1 MNINKLANYGEG
13 VNGMNEKLLNLIK
26 ELQSSRKL
34 ETYSEEATKQAVVLK
49 ILAALGWDPFEPEEV
64 YPEYSIRNGGRVDYS
79 LRYNGINK
87 VFIEVKKISE
97 DLERHQEQLLNY
109 SFHEGVKLAI
119 LTNGISWWFYLPLR
133 EGSWE
138 QRKFYTIEIYEQDA
152 ESIAENFEKFL
163 SKENV
168 ISGKT
173 IEFAENVYKSKQKK
187 SLIER
192 TLPKAWEKIITEP
205 DEQLVELLADT
216 TEKICG
222 YRPDSDTVA
231 KFIHDT
237 LKSPPIVHMPT
248 QDMHTLSPKKI
259 KSNQKAHT
267 PTGYTGK
274 SITAFVLDGKRY
286 SVKSWRE
293 MLLKVSELMYIKYPN
308 RFEDVLT
315 LVGRKRP
322 YFSKNPNELR
332 IPGEIRGTGIYVET
346 HLNSNNCVKL
356 TKKVLA
362 LFGYPED
369 ALKIETRD

>member
-1 MNINKLANYGEG
+1 
-13 VNGMNEKLLNLIK
+13 MNEKLLNLIK

-168 ISGKT
+168 ISGRT

-216 TEKICG
+216 TEKMCG

-274 SITAFVLDGKRY
+274 SITAFVLDGTRY
-286 SVKSWRE
+286 PVKSWRE
-293 MLLKVSELMYIKYPN
+293 MLVKVCNLMRLKYPN
-308 RFEDVLT
+308 TLNKVLNIT
-315 LVGRKRP
+315 GNKIS
-322 YFSKNPNELR
+322 YFSKNPNRQKAPKR
-332 IPGEIRGTGIYVET
+332 IEGTDIYVET
-346 HLNSNNCVKL
+346 NLSANRIVVITKRVL
-356 TKKVLA
+356 TT
-362 LFGYPED
+362 FGYPED

>member
-1 MNINKLANYGEG
+1 
-13 VNGMNEKLLNLIK
+13 MNEKLLNLIN

-34 ETYSEEATKQAVVLK
+34 ETYSEETTKQAVVLK
-49 ILAALGWDPFEPEEV
+49 ILSALGWDPFEPEEV

-216 TEKICG
+216 TEKLCG
-222 YRPDSDTVA
+222 YRPDSEAVA
-231 KFIHDT
+231 KFIHDII
-237 LKSPPIVHMPT
+237 KSPPIMHTHT
-248 QDMHTLSPKKI
+248 QNIHTLSPQKVKNDKKVYI
-259 KSNQKAHT
+259 

-274 SITAFVLDGKRY
+274 SITAFVLDGTRY
-286 SVKSWRE
+286 SVKSWKE
-293 MLLKVSELMYIKYPN
+293 MLLKVSELMYIKYPS

-322 YFSKNPNELR
+322 YFSKNPDELR
-332 IPGEIRGTGIYVET
+332 IPSEIRGTGIYVET
-346 HLNSNNCVKL
+346 NLSANHIVKITKRVLNM
-356 TKKVLA
+356 
-362 LFGYPED
+362 FGYQED